1 VYRELDPE
9 RIIATLAT
17 LGQRIEE
24 RFPASGLGRVGRE
37 LLALASESKELLDR
51 LRRPNA
57 VLRTGVGVGVL
68 ALVALAV
75 ATALSVRV
83 SLQVQNVSDLLQGL
97 DAGVNDVIF
106 MGIAIYFLLTVEGRL
121 KRRRALR
128 ALHELRSVAHIIDM
142 HQLTK
147 DPDRFLL
154 REPDT
159 PSSPQRTMTRF
170 ELSRYLDYCSE
181 LLSHVSKLAALH
193 AQYLADPVVLD
204 AVNDVETL
212 ADGLSRKIW
221 QKIMILDA
229 IGPADAPVPPGGR

>member
-1 VYRELDPE
+1 MYRELDAE
-9 RIIATLAT
+9 RIIETLAT
-17 LGQRIEE
+17 LSHRIEE

-37 LLALASESKELLDR
+37 LLAIASESKRLLDR

-57 VLRTGVGVGVL
+57 LLRAGVAVGVV

-83 SLQVQNVSDLLQGL
+83 SFQLQNISDLLQGL

-106 MGIAIYFLLTVEGRL
+106 MGIAVYFLLSVEGRL

-147 DPDRFLL
+147 DPDRFLVQQVQ
-154 REPDT
+154 T

-212 ADGLSRKIW
+212 ADGLSRKVW

-229 IGPADAPVPPGGR
+229 IGPADAASSP